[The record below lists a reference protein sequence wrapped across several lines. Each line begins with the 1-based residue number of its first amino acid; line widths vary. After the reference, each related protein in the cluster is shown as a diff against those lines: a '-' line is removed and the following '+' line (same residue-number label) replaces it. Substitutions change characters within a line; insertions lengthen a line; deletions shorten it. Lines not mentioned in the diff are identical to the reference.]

1 MASVLEKS
9 FLARVSYVF
18 RGRRSQDGPWSWVV
32 CISAAV
38 CNAIN
43 IGFGLSYGILF
54 PELMSCFGETIERT
68 AFVGSATLGMTWFAS
83 PLAGYFCD
91 RFGCRIASFL
101 GGLVCIV
108 GLVSTSFVQSL
119 SYMYFTHSLVFGL
132 GACFLYNSSYLI
144 VAKYFKKE
152 LSLATGIVCT
162 GASLGIIYTGPLV
175 QVLIDS
181 FEWRGTFRIMAAT
194 FVLVCLLSLNFNP
207 NVQETSS
214 EDKEKNDSSGDDNS
228 QNDDS
233 LKVSGE
239 KDTGITRYCNVWKNP
254 TYAFIV
260 ISLTFG
266 SFGLFIPIM
275 YLVKYSKAVGIS
287 AQKASRLFIFVGLA
301 STLGRLVSGKLCN
314 ASRVNAVFIYQS
326 SLLLASIATFLLP
339 FVTKHWELILYSA
352 VYGFSDGVFIT
363 TNGFIVLSC
372 VDANRRT
379 AAFSIN
385 NVLYAITAA
394 AGGPI
399 VGLIVEKTGNYV
411 YAFYMTGGVLFAAFL
426 IPMVLIVISRK
437 RSRVNPMDPKE
448 TVEAVIQV

>member
-1 MASVLEKS
+1 MSPA
-9 FLARVSYVF
+9 F
-18 RGRRSQDGPWSWVV
+18 
-32 CISAAV
+32 SADSEAL
-38 CNAIN
+38 I
-43 IGFGLSYGILF
+43 LS
-54 PELMSCFGETIERT
+54 LMIFS

-101 GGLVCIV
+101 GGLLCIV

-275 YLVKYSKAVGIS
+275 YLVRNNFVH
-287 AQKASRLFIFVGLA
+287 IFVIVRA
-301 STLGRLVSGKLCN
+301 FFFVVS
-314 ASRVNAVFIYQS
+314 VS
-326 SLLLASIATFLLP
+326 SD
-339 FVTKHWELILYSA
+339 TKEL
-352 VYGFSDGVFIT
+352 
-363 TNGFIVLSC
+363 N
-372 VDANRRT
+372 
-379 AAFSIN
+379 
-385 NVLYAITAA
+385 
-394 AGGPI
+394 
-399 VGLIVEKTGNYV
+399 KK
-411 YAFYMTGGVLFAAFL
+411 
-426 IPMVLIVISRK
+426 MV
-437 RSRVNPMDPKE
+437 
-448 TVEAVIQV
+448 